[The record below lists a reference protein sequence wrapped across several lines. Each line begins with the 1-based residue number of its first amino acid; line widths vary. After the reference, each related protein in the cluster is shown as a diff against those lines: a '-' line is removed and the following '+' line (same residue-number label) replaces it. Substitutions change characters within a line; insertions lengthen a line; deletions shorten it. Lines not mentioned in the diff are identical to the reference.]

1 MVIIEALEETLI
13 IRRPCSKVNEKS
25 LLIEDEFL
33 NPQKAAGVLGMYAAK
48 GQM

>member
-1 MVIIEALEETLI
+1 MSAVLQ
-13 IRRPCSKVNEKS
+13 RPDERL

>member
-1 MVIIEALEETLI
+1 MAIIEALEETLI
-13 IRRPCSKVNEKS
+13 MRRPCPKANEKL